1 MISPEF
7 THPYYQERLKQWE
20 SCRDAYEG
28 ASAIRAR
35 MEGRRG
41 GLRADFSAYP
51 AVGRYV
57 ETARDLTPAS
67 EDEIAGAPYYPA
79 FARTLDG
86 LTGMVLKDPPKILDA
101 TVDWTAFLS
110 DVDGNGTP
118 FARFVEQVVK
128 ALLMSARAVL
138 YLNAR
143 AVAGAERPRVVW
155 SLRRAEDLVSWKT
168 TPAGALE
175 RARLRETRIVSR
187 KENPDQLEKVDYY
200 RTVEQLED
208 RSIIVRQSRALAED
222 AEQEAGDVLQRAGRF
237 GQLETF
243 PILVGDIPTDDSS
256 PDLRPP
262 KPPML
267 DLAEL
272 ALSHYQTAQD
282 LEQSLHWVGS
292 PQPYVETSRPIP
304 NLLVGPSR
312 LLRVPPGAKLG
323 MLESTGGGPAA
334 QEKALERK
342 SRQMAAIGGRLIDEA
357 VTRHAETA
365 TAMKLKSGG
374 DRSILGTI
382 AGTAEAI
389 TRRALALTA
398 QWEGYAGD
406 AGRVELTRDY
416 IDTKLTADEV
426 RELIALRNADEISQE
441 DLRHAL
447 VTGQFLRPAKQED
460 GNE

>member
-1 MISPEF
+1 
-7 THPYYQERLKQWE
+7 
-20 SCRDAYEG
+20 
-28 ASAIRAR
+28 
-35 MEGRRG
+35 
-41 GLRADFSAYP
+41 
-51 AVGRYV
+51 
-57 ETARDLTPAS
+57 
-67 EDEIAGAPYYPA
+67 
-79 FARTLDG
+79 
-86 LTGMVLKDPPKILDA
+86 MVLKDPPKILDA
-101 TVDWTAFLS
+101 AVDWTAFLS

-143 AVAGAERPRVVW
+143 AVAGDERPRVVW

-187 KENPDQLEKVDYY
+187 KENPDQLEKVDYF

-208 RSIIVRQSRALAED
+208 RSIIVRQSQALAED

-398 QWEGYAGD
+398 QWEGYAGEP
-406 AGRVELTRDY
+406 GRVELTRDY

-460 GNE
+460 GNEGDGDE